1 MLLLCVVF
9 VTSPWSERSWTQCA
23 AGPPGRAGRL
33 LCLWIVYNRRTS
45 GRMVFTVSEKQIK
58 ERDGAAYDLDKYV
71 LGTDY
76 VVRRAFKGERRMFRK
91 GILDL
96 SSDLTAKN
104 FVKNND
110 ADISP
115 VIPQQEPDH
124 IGKSTG
130 MVAYEPNIIELSV
143 VDPSL
148 VEHKQN
154 KPPLVVQ
161 LSEPVVARPAN
172 LDGKVRSARV
182 VKKHQNQRWVETD
195 TLGRVFVGEKGNQI
209 KMYQLIQIKDG
220 SLYLG

>member
-1 MLLLCVVF
+1 MLLLCAVF
-9 VTSPWSERSWTQCA
+9 GASPRSEGPWSQCA

-96 SSDLTAKN
+96 ND
-104 FVKNND
+104 VKT
-110 ADISP
+110 DISP
-115 VIPQQEPDH
+115 VIPQQEPD
-124 IGKSTG
+124 
-130 MVAYEPNIIELSV
+130 MMAYESNIIELSV

-195 TLGRVFVGEKGNQI
+195 TLGRVFVGEKGHQI

>member
-1 MLLLCVVF
+1 
-9 VTSPWSERSWTQCA
+9 
-23 AGPPGRAGRL
+23 
-33 LCLWIVYNRRTS
+33 
-45 GRMVFTVSEKQIK
+45 MVFTVSEKQIK

-104 FVKNND
+104 FVKIND

-115 VIPQQEPDH
+115 VISQQEPDM
-124 IGKSTG
+124 
-130 MVAYEPNIIELSV
+130 MVYEPNIIELSV

-195 TLGRVFVGEKGNQI
+195 TLGRVFVGEKGHQI

>member
-1 MLLLCVVF
+1 
-9 VTSPWSERSWTQCA
+9 
-23 AGPPGRAGRL
+23 
-33 LCLWIVYNRRTS
+33 
-45 GRMVFTVSEKQIK
+45 MVFTVSEKQIK

-96 SSDLTAKN
+96 ND
-104 FVKNND
+104 VKT
-110 ADISP
+110 DISP
-115 VIPQQEPDH
+115 VISQQEPDH
-124 IGKSTG
+124 VGKTTD
-130 MVAYEPNIIELSV
+130 MMAYEPNIIELSV

-154 KPPLVVQ
+154 KPPLMVQ

-195 TLGRVFVGEKGNQI
+195 TLGRVFVGEKGHQI